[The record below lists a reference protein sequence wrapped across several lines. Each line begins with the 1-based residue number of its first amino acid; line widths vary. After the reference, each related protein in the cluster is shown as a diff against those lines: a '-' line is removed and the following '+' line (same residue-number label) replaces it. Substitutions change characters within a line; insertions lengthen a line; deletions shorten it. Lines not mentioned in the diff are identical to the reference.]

1 MNLKLL
7 YPQPLRLLIRDSF
20 SWVVLAAALLALI
33 WAVSHGTIGVAGLN
47 ADQLVAKK
55 VIFLLGVIAVIA
67 ARFCYTFL
75 YRRSYKYGIVRG
87 RLHIVRGV
95 ILKEEALLPLMPL
108 TELYL
113 RRNWLD
119 LIFGLANLH
128 IAVALERAAKIAEI
142 RGLRAQDA
150 VQLREHILDLIEAEQ
165 RPRPHEL
172 TDGVPTPLPLLAFD
186 RPTRN
191 LAEQGW
197 VAAS

>member
-20 SWVVLAAALLALI
+20 AWVVLAAALFALI
-33 WAVSHGTIGVAGLN
+33 WAVLHGTIDLGGLN
-47 ADQLVAKK
+47 ADQLIAKK
-55 VIFLLGVIAVIA
+55 LIFLLGVVAVII

-95 ILKEEALLPLMPL
+95 VLKEEALLPLMPL

-119 LIFGLANLH
+119 LLFGLSNLH

-142 RGLRAQDA
+142 RGLRAPDA

-172 TDGVPTPLPLLAFD
+172 IEGVQTTPPLLAFD
-186 RPTRN
+186 KQTKSQTER
-191 LAEQGW
+191 AW